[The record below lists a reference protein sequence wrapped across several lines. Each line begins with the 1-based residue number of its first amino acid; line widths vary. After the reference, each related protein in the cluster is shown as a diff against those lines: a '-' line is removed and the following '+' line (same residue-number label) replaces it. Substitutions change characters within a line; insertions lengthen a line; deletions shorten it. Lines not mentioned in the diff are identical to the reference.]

1 MAPRYAPATLA
12 GAVNDEV
19 AMSDPVEPLIL
30 DLLEWIGPRSRPYA
44 GVLDAWR
51 TSCPRLPVWE
61 EANARGFIDHLHEQG
76 QAALVAVSPLG
87 MAWLEAHRA
96 RGSAQRALDVPLHP
110 QQTSY
115 PEPFA
120 SLVKGREKRRLGD
133 AFGLTNFGVNLTR
146 LRPGAV
152 SSVRH
157 SHSKQDEFVYVI
169 EGSPTLVTDA
179 GPTTMEPGMCAGFKA
194 GSGDAHHLKNETA
207 QDVWYLEVGDRSAQ
221 DQATYPDDDLAV
233 TVKDGAYTFTRKG
246 GSPYARSGNG
256 ERQASQDARPNAG
269 ARGET

>member
-1 MAPRYAPATLA
+1 MF
-12 GAVNDEV
+12 
-19 AMSDPVEPLIL
+19 DPVQPLIL
-30 DLLEWIGPRSRPYA
+30 DLLEWIGPRARPYA
-44 GVLDAWR
+44 DVLEAWR

-76 QAALVAVSPLG
+76 RAALVAVSPLG
-87 MAWLEAHRA
+87 MAWLQAHRA
-96 RGSAQRALDVPLHP
+96 RSSPALRALDVALHP
-110 QQTSY
+110 KQTNY

-146 LRPGAV
+146 LRPGAI

-157 SHSKQDEFVYVI
+157 SHSKQDEFVYVLQ
-169 EGSPTLVTDA
+169 GSPTLVTNA
-179 GPTTMEPGMCAGFKA
+179 GPTRLEPGMCAGFKA

-207 QDVWYLEVGDRSAQ
+207 QDVWYLEVGDRSAH

-233 TVKDGAYTFTRKG
+233 TVKDGAYAFTHKD
-246 GSPYARSGNG
+246 GSPYAQPGTG
-256 ERQASQDARPNAG
+256 ERQASQHARPA
-269 ARGET
+269 ARGRAGK